1 MEKDLRSQDTGQSLP
16 FVTTSGGRPPDRA
29 SAVEAKTKLKH
40 ILEKNHIPFF
50 LNLFYWTPCKAG
62 LFPKGILCLNETFKR
77 LKKKNTPPQTPSLR
91 ALITYVF
98 NLYKW
103 LKKKQGISRKNETW
117 RIKRVKNNTAFFL
130 GTPPLKCWCLFGYSF
145 HSRGVAFHLRG

>member
-50 LNLFYWTPCKAG
+50 LNLFY
-62 LFPKGILCLNETFKR
+62 
-77 LKKKNTPPQTPSLR
+77 
-91 ALITYVF
+91 
-98 NLYKW
+98 
-103 LKKKQGISRKNETW
+103 
-117 RIKRVKNNTAFFL
+117 
-130 GTPPLKCWCLFGYSF
+130 
-145 HSRGVAFHLRG
+145 